1 MSKRLSKLMLIAN
14 FVSVLFY
21 SMSYPYIYAQTCKI
35 VPTHYISIE
44 QLLSCI
50 GTIIFCWLWNKYS
63 DKLFNHYAK
72 IIVAE
77 TLLDVI
83 LFADVM
89 IRNNLKFYF
98 LLNVIICAIVTRNMV
113 CGGTKMRA
121 MVNPT
126 ERDREQYDNNS
137 NIAVSVA
144 TLLGTVAAF
153 IYMPDFKVLC
163 VLALIGNV
171 SDNVLYWHIYRQIK
185 KDDKNEGGNIY
196 DNPELLKGEQT

>member
-1 MSKRLSKLMLIAN
+1 MSKRLSKLMLISN

-35 VPTHYISIE
+35 VPTYYISIE
-44 QLLSCI
+44 QLLSCTS
-50 GTIIFCWLWNKYS
+50 TIIFCWLWNKYS
-63 DKLFNHYAK
+63 DRLFNHYVK

-83 LFADVM
+83 LFADVI
-89 IRNNLKFYF
+89 IRNDLKFYF
-98 LLNVIICAIVTRNMV
+98 LLNVIIYALITRNMA

-137 NIAVSVA
+137 NIVVSVA
-144 TLLGTVAAF
+144 TILGTVAAF

-171 SDNVLYWHIYRQIK
+171 SDNVLYWHIYRKIK
-185 KDDKNEGGNIY
+185 KENDK
-196 DNPELLKGEQT
+196 

>member
-1 MSKRLSKLMLIAN
+1 MPKKLSKLMLISN

-35 VPTHYISIE
+35 VPTYYISIE
-44 QLLSCI
+44 QLLSCTS
-50 GTIIFCWLWNKYS
+50 TIIFCWLWNKYS
-63 DKLFNHYAK
+63 DRLFNHYAK

-77 TLLDVI
+77 TLFDVI

-89 IRNNLKFYF
+89 IRNDLKFYF
-98 LLNVIICAIVTRNMV
+98 LLNVIIYALVTRNMA
-113 CGGTKMRA
+113 CGGTKIRA

-137 NIAVSVA
+137 NIVVSVA
-144 TLLGTVAAF
+144 TILGTTAAF
-153 IYMPDFKVLC
+153 VYMPDFKVLC

-171 SDNVLYWHIYRQIK
+171 SDNVLFWHIYRKIK
-185 KDDKNEGGNIY
+185 NVSNLPSE
-196 DNPELLKGEQT
+196 PQTAP

>member
-21 SMSYPYIYAQTCKI
+21 SVSYPYIYAQTCKI
-35 VPTHYISIE
+35 VPTYYISIE

-50 GTIIFCWLWNKYS
+50 STIIFCGLWNKYS
-63 DKLFNHYAK
+63 DRLFNHYSK
-72 IIVAE
+72 IVIAE
-77 TLLDVI
+77 TLLDIVLFVDVI
-83 LFADVM
+83 
-89 IRNNLKFYF
+89 IRSDLKFYF
-98 LLNVIICAIVTRNMV
+98 LLNVIIYALVTRNMA

-137 NIAVSVA
+137 NIVISVA
-144 TLLGTVAAF
+144 TILGTVAAF

-171 SDNVLYWHIYRQIK
+171 SDNVLYWHVYRKIK
-185 KDDKNEGGNIY
+185 KEDKNER
-196 DNPELLKGEQT
+196 DTFQRKA

>member
-50 GTIIFCWLWNKYS
+50 GTIVFCWLWNKYS
-63 DKLFNHYAK
+63 DRLFNHYAK

-89 IRNNLKFYF
+89 IRNDLKFFF
-98 LLNVIICAIVTRNMV
+98 LLNVMIYALVTRNMA

-137 NIAVSVA
+137 NIVVSVA
-144 TLLGTVAAF
+144 TILGTVAAF

-163 VLALIGNV
+163 TLALIGNV
-171 SDNVLYWHIYRQIK
+171 SDNVLYGHIYREIK
-185 KDDKNEGGNIY
+185 KDDKNEGGNIF
-196 DNPELLKGEQT
+196 DNPELPKEI

>member
-1 MSKRLSKLMLIAN
+1 MSKRLSKLMLLAN

-35 VPTHYISIE
+35 VPTYYISIE

-50 GTIIFCWLWNKYS
+50 STIIFCGLWNKYS
-63 DKLFNHYAK
+63 DRLFNHYSK
-72 IIVAE
+72 IVIAE
-77 TLLDVI
+77 TLLDIV

-89 IRNNLKFYF
+89 IRSDLRFYF
-98 LLNVIICAIVTRNMV
+98 LLNVIIYALITRNMA

-137 NIAVSVA
+137 NIVVSVA
-144 TLLGTVAAF
+144 TILGTVAAF

-171 SDNVLYWHIYRQIK
+171 SDNVLYWHIYRKIK
-185 KDDKNEGGNIY
+185 KEDKNERDTIQG
-196 DNPELLKGEQT
+196 KA

>member
-1 MSKRLSKLMLIAN
+1 MSKKLSNLMLLSN
-14 FVSVLFY
+14 FLSVLFY
-21 SMSYPYIYAQTCKI
+21 SASYPYIYAQTCKV

-63 DKLFNHYAK
+63 DRLFNHYVK

-89 IRNNLKFYF
+89 IRNDLKFYF
-98 LLNVIICAIVTRNMV
+98 LLNVIIYALVTRNMA

-137 NIAVSVA
+137 NIVVSVA
-144 TLLGTVAAF
+144 TILGTVAAF

-171 SDNVLYWHIYRQIK
+171 SDNMFFWYIYHKISRFQSI
-185 KDDKNEGGNIY
+185 
-196 DNPELLKGEQT
+196 

>member
-1 MSKRLSKLMLIAN
+1 MSKRLSKIMLIAN

-35 VPTHYISIE
+35 VPTYYISIE

-50 GTIIFCWLWNKYS
+50 STIIFCGLWNKYS
-63 DKLFNHYAK
+63 DGLFNHYSK
-72 IIVAE
+72 IVIAE
-77 TLLDVI
+77 TLLDIV

-89 IRNNLKFYF
+89 IRSDLKFYF
-98 LLNVIICAIVTRNMV
+98 LLNVIIYALITRNMA

-126 ERDREQYDNNS
+126 ERNREQYDNNS
-137 NIAVSVA
+137 NIVVSVA
-144 TLLGTVAAF
+144 TILGTVAAF

-171 SDNVLYWHIYRQIK
+171 SDNVLHWHIYRKIK
-185 KDDKNEGGNIY
+185 KEDKNERDTFQRENC
-196 DNPELLKGEQT
+196 L

>member
-1 MSKRLSKLMLIAN
+1 MSKRLSKLMLLAN

-35 VPTHYISIE
+35 VPTYYISIE

-50 GTIIFCWLWNKYS
+50 STIIFCGLWNKYS
-63 DKLFNHYAK
+63 DRLFNHYSK
-72 IIVAE
+72 IVIAE
-77 TLLDVI
+77 TLLDIV

-89 IRNNLKFYF
+89 IRSDLKFYF
-98 LLNVIICAIVTRNMV
+98 LLNVIIYALITRNMA

-137 NIAVSVA
+137 NIVVSVS
-144 TLLGTVAAF
+144 TILGTVAAF

-171 SDNVLYWHIYRQIK
+171 SDNLLYWHIYRKIK
-185 KDDKNEGGNIY
+185 KEDKNER
-196 DNPELLKGEQT
+196 DTFQR

>member
-1 MSKRLSKLMLIAN
+1 MSKRLSKIMLIAN

-35 VPTHYISIE
+35 VPTYYISIE

-50 GTIIFCWLWNKYS
+50 STIIFCGLWNKYS
-63 DKLFNHYAK
+63 DRLFNHYSK
-72 IIVAE
+72 IVIAE
-77 TLLDVI
+77 TLLDIV

-89 IRNNLKFYF
+89 IRSDLKFYF
-98 LLNVIICAIVTRNMV
+98 LLNVIIYALITRNMA

-137 NIAVSVA
+137 NIVVSVA
-144 TLLGTVAAF
+144 TILGTVAAF

-171 SDNVLYWHIYRQIK
+171 SDNVLHWHIYRKIK
-185 KDDKNEGGNIY
+185 KEDKNERDTFQRENC
-196 DNPELLKGEQT
+196 L